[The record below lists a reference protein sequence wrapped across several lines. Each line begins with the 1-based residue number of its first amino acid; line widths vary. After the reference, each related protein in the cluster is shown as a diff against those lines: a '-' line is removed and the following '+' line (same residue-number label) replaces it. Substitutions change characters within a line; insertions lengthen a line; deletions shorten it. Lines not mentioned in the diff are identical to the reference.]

1 MGSEGAFGFAVVNAG
16 SERAIKAEMARL
28 RPTARLAFSRPGLV
42 TWKDAAVDA
51 RFGAG
56 SVIARVR
63 GRSLG
68 RVQDLAAIAALAEGR
83 AVHVF
88 ARDEIEDGPSA
99 EGEAAA
105 ATVREALA
113 VGPARALALGD
124 EVLDVIVDP
133 GGVVL
138 VGVHVHDERAWAVP
152 GGRPAI
158 DVDPEAP
165 SRAYRKLEEAL
176 AWAGLALEV
185 GSTALELGAAP
196 GGAALALCR
205 RGVSVVAVDPGVMDP
220 AVLARVGPGGARV
233 AHVPKAAAELVKAD
247 VPAATSL
254 LLCDANLAPPIALR
268 YVAKALALAPRTV
281 LAILT
286 LKVNDDAALAGIG
299 KALERVRALGFSDVR
314 ATRLPA
320 NRSEICVV
328 ARRPARG

>member
-1 MGSEGAFGFAVVNAG
+1 MGSEAAFGFAVVNAG
-16 SERAIKAEMARL
+16 SERAIKSEMARL
-28 RPTARLAFSRPGLV
+28 RPAARLAFSRPGLV
-42 TWKDAAVDA
+42 TWKDEDVDA
-51 RFGAG
+51 RYGAG

-68 RVQDLAAIAALAEGR
+68 RVQDLAAITALAAGR

-88 ARDEIEDGPSA
+88 ARDETEDGPSP
-99 EGEAAA
+99 EGEAR
-105 ATVREALA
+105 ATAIREALA
-113 VGPARALALGD
+113 IGRARALARGD

-133 GGVVL
+133 SGVVL
-138 VGVHVHDERAWAVP
+138 VGVHVHDERAWSVP

-176 AWAGLALEV
+176 AWAGLAPEV
-185 GSTALELGAAP
+185 GSVALELGAAP

-205 RGVSVVAVDPGVMDP
+205 RGVSVVAVDPGAMDP
-220 AVLARVGPGGARV
+220 RVLARVGPGDARV
-233 AHVPKAAAELVKAD
+233 THVAKAAAELVKAD

-268 YVAKALALAPRTV
+268 YVTKALSLAPRAA

-299 KALERVRALGFSDVR
+299 KALERVRALGFADVR
-314 ATRLPA
+314 ATRLPS
-320 NRSEICVV
+320 NRSEICAV
-328 ARRPARG
+328 ARRTVRG